1 MNVFKILT
9 KAAMRMI
16 HLNRQIMRMLSAL
29 NGEQYR

>member
-16 HLNRQIMRMLSAL
+16 YLNRQIMRMASVLK
-29 NGEQYR
+29 GDKYR